1 MPEAE
6 ILKPLPS
13 AVQVTPVVADSHL
26 AVGLCQASPDHA
38 E

>member
-13 AVQVTPVVADSHL
+13 AVQVTPMVTDRG
-26 AVGLCQASPDHA
+26 GLTVWQ
-38 E
+38 